1 MKRAMIQVDERL
13 QKDKFKAQMLL
24 QVHDEL
30 VIEAPEGEIEDVQQM
45 VIETM
50 EAAADKLDVPVVA
63 EAHHGPNWAEL
74 A

>member
-1 MKRAMIQVDERL
+1 
-13 QKDKFKAQMLL
+13 
-24 QVHDEL
+24 L